1 MNKPNFNLDRKTT
14 CRDTPAFTLV
24 ELLVVIGIIAL
35 LISIL
40 LPALTKAR
48 EAANRAKCASNE
60 HQLVIAALIRAGD
73 YKSGV
78 MIPTPNGGS
87 DSFAYLVPQ
96 YVKNYSVCLCPSTA
110 NFINPSILLDQTT
123 ALNLYGQS
131 SVIRDLTFAA
141 ENGGAKS
148 TYPGLDPNN
157 EGVSYEIFGWYGGNT
172 IFPDGTCINTAYNT
186 VNGWLQLHPGDQ
198 GYNPYN
204 DQAVTGL
211 SPASYTQD
219 VPKRLGHFKGIT
231 TTIIVIESDQDS
243 GSNTD
248 PNQNTN
254 NWPDP
259 HNNHGIAGVNI
270 GFADGH
276 VSFVPRGKG
285 LIRTYLQSYG
295 GPAMALARVQQIYP
309 GITYTSGNSSVPAKW
324 VLPPGQ

>member
-1 MNKPNFNLDRKTT
+1 MNKPYSHPRCIITVP
-14 CRDTPAFTLV
+14 RRSAFTLV

-40 LPALTKAR
+40 LPTLTKAR
-48 EAANRAKCASNE
+48 EAANRAKCASNI
-60 HQLVIAALIRAGD
+60 HQLVIAGLTRAGD

-78 MIPTPNGGS
+78 VVPTPNGGS

-110 NFINPSILLDQTT
+110 NFINPSLLLDQTT
-123 ALNLYGQS
+123 ALNQYGLS
-131 SVIRDLTFAA
+131 SVIRDMTFAA
-141 ENGGAKS
+141 GTASAAS
-148 TYPGLDPNN
+148 TYAGLNPN

-172 IFPDGTCINTAYNT
+172 VYPDGTCINTAYKT
-186 VNGWLQLHPGDQ
+186 VNDWLQLHPGDQ

-211 SPASYTQD
+211 SPASFTQD
-219 VPKRLGHFKGIT
+219 VPKRLGHFVGIT
-231 TTIIVIESDQDS
+231 TTILVIDSDQDS

-248 PNQNTN
+248 PSQNTN

-276 VSFVPRGKG
+276 VSFIPRGKG

-295 GPAMALARVQQIYP
+295 GTGMALVRVQQIYP
-309 GITYTSGNSSVPAKW
+309 GITYTSGNSSVPARW